1 MKKILFLVAAIAV
14 GLSTAPAAS
23 NNSLSDAEKAAGWRL
38 LFNGENL
45 DGWRTYAP
53 NGTIRDGW
61 QIEDGLLVKKA
72 NTSGG
77 DIMTKDTFVDF
88 EFSWE
93 WNLAKNGNN
102 GVKYFIIEER
112 KRTIGHEYQ
121 ILDDFGHP
129 DGKKGKDRQ
138 VAALYDVLPPADD
151 KPRRE
156 TGTWNQ
162 SRLVVKGNRVEHW
175 LNGAKVLEYECGS
188 QRLLDAV
195 QNSKF
200 KKVEGF
206 GNKVRG
212 HILLTDHKDE
222 CKFRN
227 LKLRALK

>member
-1 MKKILFLVAAIAV
+1 MMKSLILVAAIAV
-14 GLSTAPAAS
+14 GLSTAAAAPK
-23 NNSLSDAEKAAGWRL
+23 NSLSTTEKADGWRL
-38 LFNGENL
+38 LFNGKNL
-45 DGWRTYAP
+45 DGWRTYGPA
-53 NGTIRDGW
+53 GTIRDGW
-61 QIEDGLLVKKA
+61 QIEGGLLVKKA

-77 DIMTKDTFVDF
+77 DIMTKETFVDF
-88 EFSWE
+88 EFTWE
-93 WNLAKNGNN
+93 WNLAKDGNN

-138 VAALYDVLPPADD
+138 VAGFYDVLPPSDD

-156 TGTWNQ
+156 PGKWNQ
-162 SRLVVKGNRVEHW
+162 SRLVVKGNQVEHW
-175 LNGAKVLEYECGS
+175 LNGAKVLAYECGS
-188 QRLLDAV
+188 KRVLDAV
-195 QNSKF
+195 QESKF

-206 GNKVRG
+206 GMKVRG

-227 LKLRALK
+227 LKLRELK